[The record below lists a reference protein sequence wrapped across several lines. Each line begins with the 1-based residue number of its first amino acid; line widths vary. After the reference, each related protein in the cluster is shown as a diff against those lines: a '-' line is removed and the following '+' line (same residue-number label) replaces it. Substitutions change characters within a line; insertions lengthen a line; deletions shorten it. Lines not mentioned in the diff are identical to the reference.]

1 MLCKWPHAVGYL
13 IPPAVDPSH
22 VTWPSFFFSPFFFPC
37 LPLLCSSLFHSPCFS
52 HSLWLPLCSS
62 SFFPPCSCFSSL
74 SFPLYSSSSFCPP
87 PLARSSAS
95 LFLFPRH
102 SRFKGLIS
110 SRLPQLD
117 LQLCCL
123 YVLHD
128 WERIGYYYTR
138 SCKTRDIDWQQ
149 RTDSGLMNSLVF
161 IILATQVICQAIHT

>member
-1 MLCKWPHAVGYL
+1 MWLDLV
-13 IPPAVDPSH
+13 
-22 VTWPSFFFSPFFFPC
+22 FFSPPFFSPASLC
-37 LPLLCSSLFHSPCFS
+37 SVPLSSTLPVSPTACDCRSVLPL
-52 HSLWLPLCSS
+52 
-62 SFFPPCSCFSSL
+62 FPPLLLFSPL

-161 IILATQVICQAIHT
+161 IILATQVICQATDT